1 MQSFASGEVC
11 NHLGMNVS
19 FHNPYIKSTYAI
31 LNFVDG
37 RSKFVTKIKKLSKQ
51 LQHLIDAFIGQCF
64 HDF

>member
-19 FHNPYIKSTYAI
+19 FHNPCIKSTYAI

-37 RSKFVTKIKKLSKQ
+37 RSKSVTKIKKIIQTTSTF
-51 LQHLIDAFIGQCF
+51 D
-64 HDF
+64 